1 MSSEATSQAAERAAT
16 ELHLSE
22 LIAIQPRNLKGGL
35 EPGQRM
41 PGGAR
46 PGKGRAQSLD
56 FDGISPYAPGD
67 DVRAIEWKSSLR
79 TGTIQMR
86 RFAAESHRARM
97 IVLDLRPDLYFGA
110 SDRLMAKSAGLIA
123 AWLGWESVALQE
135 PVGLIIPGVTE
146 VEPRRGRRHLLG
158 LLDTI
163 ASAYQSPRAETSA
176 ADTLEAASLCL
187 TRGDEICL
195 ISDMPVDPAA
205 LASHAR
211 RLSRL
216 RRMRLYLV
224 EDRAISAGPPP
235 GRYPSRGPD
244 GIRRTPLVGKDSGD
258 KAAAR
263 RELVD
268 AGWEV
273 ITAMDILPRGVG
285 AS

>member
-1 MSSEATSQAAERAAT
+1 MSSETASQVAERAAT

-67 DVRAIEWKSSLR
+67 DVRSIEWKSSFR

-97 IVLDLRPDLYFGA
+97 IVLDLRDDLYFGA

-123 AWLGWESVALQE
+123 AWLGWESLALQE
-135 PVGLIIPGVTE
+135 PVGLIIPGG
-146 VEPRRGRRHLLG
+146 VEIAPRRGRRHLLG
-158 LLDTI
+158 LLDAI
-163 ASAYQSPRAETSA
+163 ASAYQAPPIEVSA
-176 ADTLEAASLCL
+176 AETLEAASLSL

-195 ISDMPVDPAA
+195 ISDLPIDPSGLAA
-205 LASHAR
+205 NAR

-216 RRMRLYLV
+216 RRMRFYLV

-244 GIRRTPLVGKDSGD
+244 GIRRTPLVGKERSDDG
-258 KAAAR
+258 AAR
-263 RELVD
+263 RTLIE

-273 ITAMDILPRGVG
+273 ITAMDILPRGVPD
-285 AS
+285 S

>member
-1 MSSEATSQAAERAAT
+1 MSSESAAQAGERAAT
-16 ELHLSE
+16 KLHLSE

-56 FDGISPYAPGD
+56 FDGISPYTPGD

-79 TGTIQMR
+79 TGQIQMR

-97 IVLDLRPDLYFGA
+97 IMLDLRADLYFGV

-123 AWLGWESVALQE
+123 AWLGWESLALQE
-135 PVGLIIPGVTE
+135 PVGLIIPGGVE
-146 VEPRRGRRHLLG
+146 VQPRRGRRHLLG
-158 LLDTI
+158 LLDAI
-163 ASAYQSPRAETSA
+163 ASAYQAPRPDASA
-176 ADTLEAASLCL
+176 ADTLEAASISL

-195 ISDMPVDPAA
+195 ISDMPVDPSA
-205 LASHAR
+205 LAAHAR
-211 RLSRL
+211 RLARL

-244 GIRRTPLVGKDSGD
+244 GMRRTPLVGKASGD
-258 KAAAR
+258 HGAAR
-263 RELVD
+263 RVLTD

-273 ITAMDILPRGVG
+273 IPAMDILPRGVA

>member
-1 MSSEATSQAAERAAT
+1 MSSETTTQAAERAAT

-97 IVLDLRPDLYFGA
+97 IVLDLRADLYFGA

-123 AWLGWESVALQE
+123 AWLGWESLALQE
-135 PVGLIIPGVTE
+135 PVGLIIPGGAE
-146 VEPRRGRRHLLG
+146 IAPRRGRRHLLG

-163 ASAYQSPRAETSA
+163 ASAYQSSGADIPA
-176 ADTLEAASLCL
+176 ADTLEAASLSL
-187 TRGDEICL
+187 THGDEICL
-195 ISDMPVDPAA
+195 ISDLPLDATA
-205 LASHAR
+205 LSVHAR

-244 GIRRTPLVGKDSGD
+244 GVRRTPMVGKDGAVDGAS
-258 KAAAR
+258 R
-263 RELVD
+263 RELID

-273 ITAMDILPRGVG
+273 ISAMDILPRGVG